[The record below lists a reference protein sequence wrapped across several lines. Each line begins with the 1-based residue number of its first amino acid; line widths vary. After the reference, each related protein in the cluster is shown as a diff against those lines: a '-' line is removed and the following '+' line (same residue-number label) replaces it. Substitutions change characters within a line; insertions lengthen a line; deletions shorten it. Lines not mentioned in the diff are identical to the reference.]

1 MTRDE
6 LELTDWVPDPESLF
20 QEIREVAFQIYEAR
34 QAKGVPGDEIND
46 WFDAEAQV
54 RTKHGL

>member
-34 QAKGVPGDEIND
+34 QAKGVPGDEITD

-54 RTKHGL
+54 RAKHGL

>member
-1 MTRDE
+1 MQPE
-6 LELTDWVPDPESLF
+6 EQEPKGWVPDPESLF

-34 QAKGVPGDEIND
+34 TEKGIPGDEITD

-54 RTKHGL
+54 RAKHGL